1 MIFSSFIFNFQL
13 LNKKNYK
20 MVAERSRRYTR
31 LPYEIRRGIRR
42 ARFNPLNDDIHET
55 IIIHSDSEEEENRI
69 NDEIHRL
76 KRRMDDLDEEK
87 RKLYIDLAKKYQE
100 RERVRTAR
108 QIRINN
114 NRLRREF
121 ESRLLPRIETVATCR
136 QSIING
142 ARTLFDEIDINP
154 NELPPSY
161 ESLFTSTPTNNSIN
175 HNTNNNNNND
185 AINNNCNTNNNDNDS
200 DSDFNFPDVDT
211 IFNNL

>member
-1 MIFSSFIFNFQL
+1 
-13 LNKKNYK
+13 
-20 MVAERSRRYTR
+20 MVNRSRRYTR

-42 ARFNPLNDDIHET
+42 TRFNPINDDIHET

-87 RKLYIDLAKKYQE
+87 RRLFVDLAKKYQE

-154 NELPPSY
+154 TELPPSY
-161 ESLFTSTPTNNSIN
+161 ESLFNSTTSNTSTITHNNDD
-175 HNTNNNNNND
+175 NNNNV
-185 AINNNCNTNNNDNDS
+185 NNNSHDNNSDS
-200 DSDFNFPDVDT
+200 DSNFSFPDVDT

>member
-1 MIFSSFIFNFQL
+1 
-13 LNKKNYK
+13 
-20 MVAERSRRYTR
+20 MVNRSRRYTR

-42 ARFNPLNDDIHET
+42 TRFNPLINDDIHET

-87 RKLYIDLAKKYQE
+87 RQLFIDLAKKYQE

-154 NELPPSY
+154 TELPPSY
-161 ESLFTSTPTNNSIN
+161 ESLFTSTPNASITHNSNTNNDN
-175 HNTNNNNNND
+175 TNVNNTNNNNNN
-185 AINNNCNTNNNDNDS
+185 TNNSNDS
-200 DSDFNFPDVDT
+200 DSDSNFSFPDVDT

>member
-1 MIFSSFIFNFQL
+1 
-13 LNKKNYK
+13 
-20 MVAERSRRYTR
+20 MVNRSRRYTC
-31 LPYEIRRGIRR
+31 LPYEIRRGITRSR
-42 ARFNPLNDDIHET
+42 LNPLNNDINET

-69 NDEIHRL
+69 NDEIRRL

-87 RKLYIDLAKKYQE
+87 RNLFIDLAKKYQE

-142 ARTLFDEIDINP
+142 A
-154 NELPPSY
+154 
-161 ESLFTSTPTNNSIN
+161 
-175 HNTNNNNNND
+175 
-185 AINNNCNTNNNDNDS
+185 
-200 DSDFNFPDVDT
+200 
-211 IFNNL
+211 

>member
-1 MIFSSFIFNFQL
+1 
-13 LNKKNYK
+13 
-20 MVAERSRRYTR
+20 MVFRRRYTQT
-31 LPYEIRRGIRR
+31 PYELRRRLRRIRSS
-42 ARFNPLNDDIHET
+42 PDIHET

-76 KRRMDDLDEEK
+76 KKRMDDLDEEK
-87 RKLYIDLAKKYQE
+87 RRLFVDLAKKYQE

-121 ESRLLPRIETVATCR
+121 ESRLLPRLETVATCR

-142 ARTLFDEIDINP
+142 ARTLFDEIDIHP
-154 NELPPSY
+154 TELPPSY
-161 ESLFTSTPTNNSIN
+161 ESLFNSTTSNTSITNNN
-175 HNTNNNNNND
+175 DDTNNNNV
-185 AINNNCNTNNNDNDS
+185 NNNSNDNNDS
-200 DSDFNFPDVDT
+200 DSDSDFSLPDVDT

>member
-1 MIFSSFIFNFQL
+1 
-13 LNKKNYK
+13 
-20 MVAERSRRYTR
+20 MVNRSRRYTR

-42 ARFNPLNDDIHET
+42 TRFNPLNDDIHET

-161 ESLFTSTPTNNSIN
+161 ESLFTSTPNTSITNNN
-175 HNTNNNNNND
+175 NDNNNVNNTNTNCNNNNNNND
-185 AINNNCNTNNNDNDS
+185 SDS
-200 DSDFNFPDVDT
+200 DSNFSFPDVDT

>member
-1 MIFSSFIFNFQL
+1 
-13 LNKKNYK
+13 
-20 MVAERSRRYTR
+20 MVSRRRYTQTPFELRRR
-31 LPYEIRRGIRR
+31 LRRIRSS
-42 ARFNPLNDDIHET
+42 PDIHET

-87 RKLYIDLAKKYQE
+87 RKLFIDLAKKYQE

-121 ESRLLPRIETVATCR
+121 ESRLLPRIETVATHR

-142 ARTLFDEIDINP
+142 ARTLFDEIDIDP
-154 NELPPSY
+154 TELPPSY
-161 ESLFTSTPTNNSIN
+161 ESLFNSTTSNTHNNDDTNNN
-175 HNTNNNNNND
+175 NVNNNNND
-185 AINNNCNTNNNDNDS
+185 NNDS
-200 DSDFNFPDVDT
+200 DSDSNFSFPDVET

>member
-1 MIFSSFIFNFQL
+1 
-13 LNKKNYK
+13 
-20 MVAERSRRYTR
+20 MVNRSRRYTC
-31 LPYEIRRGIRR
+31 LPYEIRRGITRSR
-42 ARFNPLNDDIHET
+42 LNPLNNDIHET

-69 NDEIHRL
+69 NDEIRRL

-87 RKLYIDLAKKYQE
+87 RNLFIDLAKKYQE

-154 NELPPSY
+154 TENPPSY
-161 ESLFTSTPTNNSIN
+161 ESLFTSTPNTSIN
-175 HNTNNNNNND
+175 TSTNDDNNVNNNNNNT
-185 AINNNCNTNNNDNDS
+185 CNDSNNNDNDS
-200 DSDFNFPDVDT
+200 DSDFSFPDVDT

>member
-1 MIFSSFIFNFQL
+1 
-13 LNKKNYK
+13 
-20 MVAERSRRYTR
+20 MVNRSRRYTR

-42 ARFNPLNDDIHET
+42 TRFNHLNDNDINET

-69 NDEIHRL
+69 NDEIRRL

-87 RKLYIDLAKKYQE
+87 RNLFIDLARKYQE

-121 ESRLLPRIETVATCR
+121 ESRLLPRIETIATCR

-142 ARTLFDEIDINP
+142 ARTLFDEIDIYP
-154 NELPPSY
+154 NELPPPY
-161 ESLFTSTPTNNSIN
+161 ESLFTSTPNTSTSTTNTTISNN
-175 HNTNNNNNND
+175 NNNDNEHVNNNNNN
-185 AINNNCNTNNNDNDS
+185 NDS
-200 DSDFNFPDVDT
+200 DSDFNFPDVET